1 MESSAGL
8 SRNRGRQQLSRR
20 KFSFPAALSISQDP
34 SGSTNNKRRFSNV
47 GDAVTR
53 KLSTTIGWRRPPEEV
68 VAVGRALCALYIRSR
83 LKRAS
88 LFTRKLGL
96 TRVRSTVSAVPGSG
110 SSTVRDVFPGL
121 ACACAELERAHPR
134 LYCNIA
140 RQTGVGSD
148 TGVGGLLAAI
158 GHQLLRC
165 DPTWGKVV
173 AVFSV
178 AGGLAVDSVRLGHP
192 EQLHDLLDGMTELL
206 EDRLAMWVASS
217 GGWVGDTELL
227 TGLSNHC
234 RPEDQDISFVEYLGI
249 FALVLAILLTAYMI
263 VRFFIKFSML

>member
-1 MESSAGL
+1 MVSVDRPMEGA
-8 SRNRGRQQLSRR
+8 RPRGVPPPRR
-20 KFSFPAALSISQDP
+20 KFSFPAALTISTDP
-34 SGSTNNKRRFSNV
+34 AGPSTTKRRFSNV

-88 LFTRKLGL
+88 LFNRKLGL

-110 SSTVRDVFPGL
+110 GASVREVFPGL

-134 LYCNIA
+134 LYLNIA
-140 RQTGVGSD
+140 RQTGVGSE
-148 TGVGGLLAAI
+148 TGAGGLLAAI

-178 AGGLAVDSVRLGHP
+178 AGGLAVDCVRLGHP
-192 EQLHDLLDGMTELL
+192 ENLHDLLDGMTELL
-206 EDRLAMWVASS
+206 EDRLAMWVAAN
-217 GGWVGDTELL
+217 GGWDSAVTADRRIKTS
-227 TGLSNHC
+227 LSSN
-234 RPEDQDISFVEYLGI
+234 ISESSRWYL
-249 FALVLAILLTAYMI
+249 
-263 VRFFIKFSML
+263 RFCSPHTSS

>member
-1 MESSAGL
+1 MVTAERPMEGGAP
-8 SRNRGRQQLSRR
+8 RPRGPPPPRR
-20 KFSFPAALSISQDP
+20 KFSFPAALTVSTDP
-34 SGSTNNKRRFSNV
+34 SGPAQSLTKRRFSNV

-53 KLSTTIGWRRPPEEV
+53 KLSTIGWRRPPEEV

-83 LKRAS
+83 LKRAG
-88 LFTRKLGL
+88 LFNRKLGL
-96 TRVRSTVSAVPGSG
+96 TRVRSTVSAVPGG
-110 SSTVRDVFPGL
+110 GGVMVRDVFPGL
-121 ACACAELERAHPR
+121 SCACMELERAHPR
-134 LYCNIA
+134 LYLNIA

-148 TGVGGLLAAI
+148 AGVGGLLAAI

-178 AGGLAVDSVRLGHP
+178 AGGLAVDCVRLGHP
-192 EQLHDLLDGMTELL
+192 ENLHDLLDGMGELL
-206 EDRLAMWVASS
+206 EDRMAMWVAAN
-217 GGWVGDTELL
+217 GGW

-249 FALVLAILLTAYMI
+249 FALVLAILLTAYII
-263 VRFFIKFSML
+263 VRFFVKFSML